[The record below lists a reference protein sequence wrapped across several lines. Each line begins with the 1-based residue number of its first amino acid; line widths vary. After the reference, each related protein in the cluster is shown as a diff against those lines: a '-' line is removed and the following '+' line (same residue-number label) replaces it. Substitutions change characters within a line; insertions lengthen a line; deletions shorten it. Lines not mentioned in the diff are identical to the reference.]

1 MSPKYRFITFRHD
14 RLSTLILETDWSERR
29 SFFEL
34 RRKVRAEAEFLK
46 KIVSVMNSEW
56 LRKEILKSDLENLPP
71 VRIWLEWEKSR
82 EVPSFGT
89 QQHQVIKQLPKPE
102 GLMLMARH
110 LLLTDKLPGP
120 DLIRKVFR
128 DHPLLMLDA
137 FKGCVK
143 KGALTLPKVTAALR
157 KNMTAE
163 PAKVLAWMISRNL
176 EQKLW
181 GVYTLKSYLQCPRPF
196 LEKLFNHPEKAVLMS
211 KALHQKL
218 ESKPER
224 FPESPYSLKFGKLRQ
239 KAKEAWGN
247 GNFEDSSIRLWI
259 ELAKSS
265 FPLERE
271 LRKTFLD
278 PNRFHEPRTFLR
290 PVVQEKLK
298 EFSEKKVFWIF
309 FLTGS
314 RPEQRLELIESLE
327 PARRRNWVNAVPA
340 VLLQNM
346 LRSLKTLTD
355 CHRASKLLR
364 SCGSM
369 RKWVNRDFL
378 DGIRRDDLP
387 FERYWHLRGRHLRG
401 LAKVKPCPENALNL
415 LTGLPE
421 DERFLKKMFCR
432 FSDYDR
438 MSWRER
444 HYASRKNNQKL
455 LTFEKPEHALR
466 WLQPLRLK
474 RLLRG
479 GPVHSRLLRDAV
491 KEVRNSMFG
500 EWLKVHAPNLVR
512 ADPFWLAEHFA
523 GELTQKEW
531 QMVSGKKA
539 FWKLPAQSSQ
549 LFMKHSTL
557 SRWKEKQWTVP
568 AALKR
573 AAALDQELA
582 KWCLDQNPGISW
594 DLAKKALPWWER
606 LPHALSHP
614 DQAKLLEKEIPRE
627 RWIEGL
633 EKIQNHYPPNI
644 AAAMELALHFGL
656 RYGSFLAQVA
666 KSLKL
671 GLDDSVSGTEC
682 DSRYHTYRIPKQSGG
697 TRLITAPSRTLKH
710 FQRALVDLEM
720 NRWPLEP
727 SATGF
732 RPGSSV
738 VENAMPHVGKRLVV
752 NVDLK
757 GFFPNTKF
765 PRILKVLHFRL
776 HGRFSPRAVR
786 LLAVLCSFSGGLP
799 TGAPTSPAI
808 ANQVLSRADRSIRKA
823 AETKNVCYTRYAD
836 DLTFSGDGHEP
847 VEILPF
853 VEEVVGQLGYQ
864 LDPKKTNFFRKGRR
878 QCVTGLV
885 VNQKPNLA
893 KPLRR
898 RLRAAV
904 HRYVHQKPMEW
915 HGRPMN
921 LTQLLGRLGFLA
933 QTQPEEAKRLK
944 TLIQA

>member
-1 MSPKYRFITFRHD
+1 VREE
-14 RLSTLILETDWSERR
+14 ILE
-29 SFFEL
+29 
-34 RRKVRAEAEFLK
+34 
-46 KIVSVMNSEW
+46 
-56 LRKEILKSDLENLPP
+56 SDPEDLQAWR
-71 VRIWLEWEKSR
+71 VWLEWERWKKES
-82 EVPSFGT
+82 SFGAR
-89 QQHQVIKQLPKPE
+89 QFRLIQQLPKPE
-102 GLMLMARH
+102 GLLLMARQ
-110 LLLTDKLPGP
+110 LLLSEKLPQLN
-120 DLIRKVFR
+120 LIQKVFR
-128 DHPLLMLDA
+128 DHPMKMLDA

-143 KGALTLPKVTAALR
+143 KSALTLPKVAISLEKSIR
-157 KNMTAE
+157 VE
-163 PAKVLAWMISRNL
+163 PEKVLNWMIQRVKEGKLRGVYSLKTSRNL
-176 EQKLW
+176 
-181 GVYTLKSYLQCPRPF
+181 KSSFRG
-196 LEKLFNHPEKAVLMS
+196 KLFEHHFKEVLMS
-211 KALHQKL
+211 NALLHKL
-218 ESKPER
+218 ETQPEC
-224 FPESPYSLKFGKLRQ
+224 FPESTYSLKLEGLRKQACAAWASGDFG
-239 KAKEAWGN
+239 E
-247 GNFEDSSIRLWI
+247 SSILEWLRFS
-259 ELAKSS
+259 KSDVY
-265 FPLERE
+265 LERE
-271 LRKTFLD
+271 LAKDFLHPDTF
-278 PNRFHEPRTFLR
+278 REPRTH
-290 PVVQEKLK
+290 LK
-298 EFSEKKVFWIF
+298 KQTQLELQHLLQKKVFWN
-309 FLTGS
+309 FLFMGS
-314 RPEQRLELIESLE
+314 EPKKRLELIQSLE
-327 PARRRNWVNAVPA
+327 PDLQKSWIRNIPA
-340 VLLQNM
+340 EFLQNM
-346 LRSLKTLTD
+346 LGSLQQLTE
-355 CHRASKLLR
+355 CHKAIKLLR
-364 SCGSM
+364 NGKSL
-369 RKWVNRDFL
+369 RRVVNRDFL
-378 DGIRRDDLP
+378 NWIRCDDLP
-387 FERYWHLRGRHLRG
+387 FERYWHLRGFNHRG
-401 LAKVKPCPENALNL
+401 LAGVKPCPENALNL
-415 LTGLPE
+415 LTGLPQ
-421 DERFLKKMFCR
+421 DEKFVKKMFCR

-438 MSWRER
+438 MPWRLRYSEKE
-444 HYASRKNNQKL
+444 SKKKKI

-491 KEVRNSMFG
+491 KEVRNSMSG
-500 EWLKVHAPNLVR
+500 EWLKVHAPNVVK

-539 FWKLPAQSSQ
+539 FWNLPAQSSQ
-549 LFMKHSTL
+549 LFMKHTTL

-568 AALKR
+568 VVLKKV
-573 AAALDQELA
+573 ATLDPELA
-582 KWCLDQNPGISW
+582 SRCLDQNPKIFW

-627 RWIEGL
+627 RWVEGL
-633 EKIQNHYPPNI
+633 EKIQSHYPPNI

-671 GLDDSVSGTEC
+671 GLDDSVSGSEC

-808 ANQVLSRADRSIRKA
+808 ANQVLSSADKSISKA
-823 AETKNVCYTRYAD
+823 AQHKDVHYTRYAD
-836 DLTFSGDGHEP
+836 DLTLSGDDHAP
-847 VEILPF
+847 VKLLPF
-853 VEEVVGQLGYQ
+853 VEEVIEKLGYE
-864 LDPKKTNFFRKGRR
+864 LDPKKTNLFRKGRR

-904 HRYVHQKPMEW
+904 HHFVHKRPMQW

-921 LTQLLGRLGFLA
+921 LTQLLGRIGFLA
-933 QTQPEEAKRLK
+933 QTQPEEATRLRN
-944 TLIQA
+944 LLEG